1 MCRQYIG
8 IAAVAFST
16 MLAMPRPADAQED
29 ESLVLATVQKFFDSM
44 TDKDTAAAR
53 QILVMDATYFSV
65 REGDD
70 GTTMRG
76 STNREYVEQ
85 LATTAD
91 DLQERMWDPQ
101 VMVHE
106 GIAVVW
112 TPYEFQVN
120 GEFSHCGFDAFS
132 LVRVDGRW
140 KIAGIIYTVEQEC
153 DVGE

>member
-8 IAAVAFST
+8 IAAVVFST
-16 MLAMPRPADAQED
+16 LLATPRQADAQQD

-76 STNREYVEQ
+76 STNREYVDR

-91 DLQERMWDPQ
+91 DLQERMSDPQ

-112 TPYEFQVN
+112 TPYEFRVN
-120 GEFSHCGFDAFS
+120 GKFSHCGVDAFS
-132 LVRVDGRW
+132 LVRIDGQW